1 MQTTEDISDRMRIP
15 LRADL
20 KDVGIMRKNRWKS
33 LLLCAGLAAM
43 CLTGCGAAAADTDT
57 GAVSVTDEENNTTGE
72 AAIAVEGNEQ
82 VGEGV
87 RTSESGDAG
96 VDKGTTEETAAETES
111 AFEGRMLSI
120 LGDSISTYDGWIMEG
135 AAIFYP
141 FYGDLTDVSQTWW
154 MRLLDDTGM
163 ELCANDSSSGSTCV
177 GDSLDI
183 GDFRYGC
190 SSYRLS
196 FLTGK
201 QGKMPD
207 IIIVYMGTNDLLK
220 GIPIGDNDGTQLVE
234 EGMVENFSDAY
245 CLILDKL
252 ASEYPAAE
260 IYCCTLPPIGDWG
273 ITEPFVTFENEL
285 GLTFRD
291 YSQQIKMIAENR
303 GVSLLDLSE
312 CGIEIDDLEELT
324 IDGVHLTPAGME
336 CIEQAM
342 LTGLMSKSN
351 E

>member
-1 MQTTEDISDRMRIP
+1 M
-15 LRADL
+15 
-20 KDVGIMRKNRWKS
+20 KKNVWKS
-33 LLLCAGLAAM
+33 ILLCAGLTAM
-43 CLTGCGAAAADTDT
+43 CLTGCGAAAADIGTDT
-57 GAVSVTDEENNTTGE
+57 ASVADEENNTAGE
-72 AAIAVEGNEQ
+72 ALPADENDRTEDDAVIEDG
-82 VGEGV
+82 G
-87 RTSESGDAG
+87 
-96 VDKGTTEETAAETES
+96 GTENKST
-111 AFEGRMLSI
+111 FEGCTLSI

-177 GDSLDI
+177 GDSLDV
-183 GDFRYGC
+183 GDPKYGC

-207 IIIVYMGTNDLLK
+207 VIIVYMGTNDFLK

-234 EGMVENFSDAY
+234 EGDVEYFSDAY

-260 IYCCTLPPIGDWG
+260 IYCCTLPPIGDG
-273 ITEPFVTFENEL
+273 GDDMVYEDFVNKL
-285 GLTFRD
+285 GLTSRD
-291 YSQQIKMIAENR
+291 YAERIETIADSK
-303 GVSLLDLSE
+303 GLSVIDLSN
-312 CGIEIDDLEELT
+312 CGMKLSDLNEMT
-324 IDGVHLTPAGME
+324 IDGVHFTNMGME
-336 CIEQAM
+336 YIEQAM
-342 LTGLMSKSN
+342 FDGLTGASN

>member
-1 MQTTEDISDRMRIP
+1 MRN
-15 LRADL
+15 
-20 KDVGIMRKNRWKS
+20 NRWKS
-33 LLLCAGLAAM
+33 ILLCAWLTAM
-43 CLTGCGAAAADTDT
+43 CLTGCGAAAADNDTD
-57 GAVSVTDEENNTTGE
+57 AASVTDEANDTADE
-72 AAIAVEGNEQ
+72 APQANESDKIADVAEIE
-82 VGEGV
+82 
-87 RTSESGDAG
+87 DAN
-96 VDKGTTEETAAETES
+96 ETES
-111 AFEGRMLSI
+111 ESVFEGCALSI

-177 GDSLDI
+177 GDSLDV

-207 IIIVYMGTNDLLK
+207 VIIIYMGTNDLLK
-220 GIPIGDNDGTQLVE
+220 DIPIGDNDGTQLVE
-234 EGMVENFSDAY
+234 EGIVENFSDAY

-252 ASEYPAAE
+252 ASEYPASE
-260 IYCCTLPPIGDWG
+260 IYCCTLPPIGDG
-273 ITEPFVTFENEL
+273 GDDMVYEDYVNKL
-285 GLTFRD
+285 GLISQD
-291 YSQQIKMIAENR
+291 YSERIEAIADSK
-303 GVSLLDLSE
+303 GISVIDLSDCGIGLSDLSE
-312 CGIEIDDLEELT
+312 MT
-324 IDGVHLTPAGME
+324 IDGVHFTTAGME
-336 CIEQAM
+336 YIEQAM
-342 LTGLMSKSN
+342 LTGLVGTSN

>member
-1 MQTTEDISDRMRIP
+1 M
-15 LRADL
+15 
-20 KDVGIMRKNRWKS
+20 
-33 LLLCAGLAAM
+33 LCVWLTAM
-43 CLTGCGAAAADTDT
+43 CLTGCGAAAADIDMSA
-57 GAVSVTDEENNTTGE
+57 GPVTDEENDTTGE
-72 AAIAVEGNEQ
+72 AAISVEGNEQ

-87 RTSESGDAG
+87 RTNESGDAG
-96 VDKGTTEETAAETES
+96 ADKGITKETAAENES
-111 AFEGRMLSI
+111 AFEGRALSI

-177 GDSLDI
+177 GDSLDV

-190 SSYRLS
+190 SSFRLS
-196 FLTGK
+196 FLAGK

-207 IIIVYMGTNDLLK
+207 VIIVYMGTNDLLK
-220 GIPIGDNDGTQLVE
+220 GIPIGDNDGTKLVD
-234 EGMVENFSDAY
+234 EGVIDNFSDAY

-252 ASEYPAAE
+252 LSEFPAAD

-273 ITEPFVTFENEL
+273 TEEPFVDFENVL
-285 GLTFRD
+285 GLTSRD
-291 YSQQIKMIAENR
+291 YSQQINSIAVNK
-303 GVSLLDLSE
+303 GISLIDLSE
-312 CGIEIDDLEELT
+312 CGIKIDNLEEMT
-324 IDGVHLTPAGME
+324 TDGVHMTSVGME
-336 CIEQAM
+336 YIEQAM
-342 LTGLMSKSN
+342 LAELVGTSK